1 MTRADLVA
9 HHVSSSP
16 LPTPTSSTLSS
27 PSPYILTIDPYT
39 TRGGNKA
46 CTHHATFAMDGGP
59 LFNVVLKTY
68 PVEDFDL
75 LVHEFDVYTAVAP
88 LAGVVPTL
96 HAVVKSRFEPWGGL
110 ILENAGTVLSVYD
123 TRWDALG
130 LTPQDK
136 VALYDTLRRLH
147 AAGVLHGD
155 VAPRN
160 ILRRPNGAF
169 CLVDFDRS
177 TLNHVCPVPT
187 CKELSELQRVLAL
200 VNI

>member
-9 HHVSSSP
+9 HHVSPSP

-27 PSPYILTIDPYT
+27 ASPHLITIDPYS

-46 CTHHATFAMDGGP
+46 CIHHATFAMDGRP
-59 LFNVVLKTY
+59 PFNVVLKTY
-68 PVEDFDL
+68 PVEDFNL
-75 LVHEFDVYTAVAP
+75 LIHEFDVYTAVAH
-88 LAGVVPTL
+88 LAVVVPTL

-110 ILENAGTVLSVYD
+110 ILEDAGTVLSKYD
-123 TRWDALG
+123 TPWKALG

-136 VALYDTLRRLH
+136 VVLYDTLRQLH

-160 ILRRPNGAF
+160 ILRRPSGAF

-177 TLNHVCPVPT
+177 TLNHVCPGPI

-200 VNI
+200 ENV